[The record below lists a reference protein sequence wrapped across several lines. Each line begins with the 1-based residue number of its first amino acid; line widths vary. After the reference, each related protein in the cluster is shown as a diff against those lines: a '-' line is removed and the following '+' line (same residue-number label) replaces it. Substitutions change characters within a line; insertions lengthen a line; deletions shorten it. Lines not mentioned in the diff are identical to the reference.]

1 MSILT
6 NIQRIKLFASCLFF
20 IPLVALFLSLFLNN
34 HLVMYDSAHF
44 PLNEIKFGKF
54 ECNKINNFCNN
65 EWLVNDDGS
74 LTRRGIRTIKFIN
87 CSKFDVSWGFYT
99 LTSRII
105 RLHTDDKEERKKFEN
120 DEALFNAMKEEI
132 PFFVVIRE
140 NKNRINKG
148 CIKNSILYK
157 FYKLIPVAGDI
168 FVNTRHKATLGISK
182 PVFPFI
188 DGEASISNIVRH
200 YPFSLIFKPL
210 MFITS
215 IIMIFYWINYYSLL
229 KKILPFRKS
238 TNSFALFG
246 ILSAIFLFLHVL
258 LLGIDNQTDLI
269 KQSRKIIIVSFILFE
284 ILAEFY
290 LAKKLYN
297 CRNILQQYMY
307 KKIILAKIIFVSI
320 IVFATSII
328 LFLITIKD
336 MSSNFNNIVEW
347 NYFTFLLV
355 FYLLSTIAWKKDKSS
370 VTHR

>member
-1 MSILT
+1 MSILK
-6 NIQRIKLFASCLFF
+6 NIQRIKIIASCLFF

-34 HLVMYDSAHF
+34 HLVVYDSAHF
-44 PLNEIKFGKF
+44 PINEIKFGKF

-65 EWLVNDDGS
+65 EFLVNDDGS
-74 LTRRGIRTIKFIN
+74 LSRKDIKTIKFIN

-105 RLHTDDKEERKKFEN
+105 RLHTDAKGERKKFEN
-120 DEALFNAMKEEI
+120 DEALFNAVKEEM
-132 PFFVVIRE
+132 PFFVIIRE

-157 FYKLIPVAGDI
+157 FYKLIPVAGEI
-168 FVNTRHKATLGISK
+168 FVNTKRKTTLGISEE
-182 PVFPFI
+182 VFPFI
-188 DGEASISNIVRH
+188 DGKSSISNIVRR

-215 IIMIFYWINYYSLL
+215 IIMIFYWINYDSLL
-229 KKILPFRKS
+229 KKILPFRKK
-238 TNSFALFG
+238 TNSFTLFG

-258 LLGIDNQTDLI
+258 FLGIDNQTDLI
-269 KQSRKIIIVSFILFE
+269 RQFRRIIIILFITFE

-297 CRNILQQYMY
+297 CRNILEQYMY

-320 IVFATSII
+320 IVFATFII
-328 LFLITIKD
+328 LLLIAIKD
-336 MSSNFNNIVEW
+336 MSSNFNNIVEL
-347 NYFTFLLV
+347 NYITFLLV
-355 FYLLSTIAWKKDKSS
+355 FYLLSAIAWKKDKPP